1 MSLAKPDIMVNAGN
15 IPSEQSIGTTTSIL
29 EPVVHTSTMCRFVLE
44 NKGRLHA
51 NSKIVLGVAAT
62 DQRAFFPPNVGIHCL
77 ISRVALKFGGKLISE
92 IQDFNHFMSY
102 KACFNSNEENFE
114 RNTVTNGI
122 LMDYQMIDDE
132 VGIHTGRSY
141 KGNAV
146 LFEEFNDLK
155 QTPTYQIR
163 LVDMFPWLGKVQLPL
178 YLMKEQVSIELFFET
193 NNAKKY
199 ITPKGGTDIA
209 GPISIDTEQTKL
221 VADYIYY
228 PQPIMDN
235 YEAQIAKTGLTIP
248 ILEYGLVKMT
258 VARDSDEDVKIL
270 RNIGGANRMVT
281 KLIIIN
287 SETGKTREVLFNDF
301 GSSLVSKDDAT
312 FRYNIKYNDRNL
324 YPRNINNV
332 AHAFNQ
338 VQNAEGLPLFI
349 TGGEYDVDRADYT
362 SKTIEGYDLNKAAET
377 NTRGFVA
384 IKLDGERVNSAGIEV
399 DMALFDTNGDVV
411 TRMYLEMGC
420 ILTLKDGKVNK
431 TYA

>member
-141 KGNAV
+141 KGGAV

-193 NNAKKY
+193 DNAKKY

-209 GPISIDTEQTKL
+209 GSISIDTEQTKL

-258 VARDSDEDVKIL
+258 VALVSDDVKIL

-281 KLIIIN
+281 KLIIMN
-287 SETGKTREVLFNDF
+287 SETGKTRQVLFNDF
-301 GSSLVSKDDAT
+301 GSSLVSKDGAT

-324 YPRNINNV
+324 YPRNIDNV

-362 SKTIEGYDLNKAAET
+362 TKKIEGYDLNIAAQT

-420 ILTLKDGKVNK
+420 ILTLEDGKVNWWP
-431 TYA
+431 

>member
-141 KGNAV
+141 KGDAV

-155 QTPTYQIR
+155 QIPTYQIR

-193 NNAKKY
+193 DNAKKY

-209 GPISIDTEQTKL
+209 GSISIDTEQTKL

-258 VARDSDEDVKIL
+258 VALVSDDVKIL

-281 KLIIIN
+281 KLIIMN
-287 SETGKTREVLFNDF
+287 SETGKTRQVLFNDF
-301 GSSLVSKDDAT
+301 GSSLVSKDGAT

-324 YPRNINNV
+324 YPRNIDNV

-362 SKTIEGYDLNKAAET
+362 TKKIEGYDLNIAAQT

-411 TRMYLEMGC
+411 TRIYLEMGC

>member
-51 NSKIVLGVAAT
+51 NSKIVLGVNAT

-77 ISRVALKFGGKLISE
+77 VTRVVLKFGAKVISE

-122 LMDYQMIDDE
+122 LMDYQMINDE

-141 KGNAV
+141 KGDAV
-146 LFEEFNDLK
+146 LFQEFNDLK
-155 QTPTYQIR
+155 QIPTYQIR
-163 LVDMFPWLGKVQLPL
+163 LVDMFPWLGNVQLPL

-193 NNAKKY
+193 NLSKRY
-199 ITPKGGTDIA
+199 ITPKGGTNIT
-209 GPISIDTEQTKL
+209 GSITIDTEQTKL

-258 VARDSDEDVKIL
+258 NKIVDEDITIL

-281 KLIIIN
+281 KVIIMN
-287 SETGKTREVLFNDF
+287 SETGKTRQVLFNDF
-301 GSSLVSKDDAT
+301 GSSLVSKDAAT
-312 FRYNIKYNDRNL
+312 FKYNIKYNDRNL
-324 YPRNINNV
+324 YPRNVNNV

-349 TGGEYDVDRADYT
+349 TGGEYDVDRADY
-362 SKTIEGYDLNKAAET
+362 SEKTIEGYDLNKPAET

-384 IKLDGERVNSAGIEV
+384 IKLDGESSVGLGAE
-399 DMALFDTNGDVV
+399 
-411 TRMYLEMGC
+411 
-420 ILTLKDGKVNK
+420 
-431 TYA
+431 

>member
-51 NSKIVLGVAAT
+51 NSKIVLGVNAT

-77 ISRVALKFGGKLISE
+77 VSRVVLKFGAKVISE

-141 KGNAV
+141 KGAAV
-146 LFEEFNDLK
+146 LFQEFNDLK
-155 QTPTYQIR
+155 QIPTYQIR
-163 LVDMFPWLGKVQLPL
+163 LVDMFPWLGNVQLPL

-193 NNAKKY
+193 DLSKRY
-199 ITPKGGTDIA
+199 ITPKGGDDIT
-209 GPISIDTEQTKL
+209 GSISIDTEQTKL
-221 VADYIYY
+221 IADYIYY

-258 VARDSDEDVKIL
+258 NKLVDDDITIL

-281 KLIIIN
+281 KVIIMN
-287 SETGKTREVLFNDF
+287 SETGKTRQVLFNDF
-301 GSSLVSKDDAT
+301 GSSLVSKEAAT

-324 YPRNINNV
+324 YPRNVNNV

-362 SKTIEGYDLNKAAET
+362 AKTIEGYNLNKPAET

-384 IKLDGERVNSAGIEV
+384 IKLDGERVNSAGIEL
-399 DMALFDTNGDVV
+399 DMSLFDTNGDVV
-411 TRMYLEMGC
+411 TRVYLEMGC

>member
-1 MSLAKPDIMVNAGN
+1 
-15 IPSEQSIGTTTSIL
+15 
-29 EPVVHTSTMCRFVLE
+29 
-44 NKGRLHA
+44 
-51 NSKIVLGVAAT
+51 
-62 DQRAFFPPNVGIHCL
+62 
-77 ISRVALKFGGKLISE
+77 
-92 IQDFNHFMSY
+92 
-102 KACFNSNEENFE
+102 
-114 RNTVTNGI
+114 
-122 LMDYQMIDDE
+122 
-132 VGIHTGRSY
+132 
-141 KGNAV
+141 
-146 LFEEFNDLK
+146 
-155 QTPTYQIR
+155 
-163 LVDMFPWLGKVQLPL
+163 MFPWLGKVQLPL

-193 NNAKKY
+193 DNAKKY
-199 ITPKGGTDIA
+199 ITPKGGTDIT
-209 GPISIDTEQTKL
+209 GPIVIDTEQTKL

-258 VARDSDEDVKIL
+258 VALVSDDVKIL

-281 KLIIIN
+281 KLIIMN
-287 SETGKTREVLFNDF
+287 SETGKTRQVLFNDF
-301 GSSLVSKDDAT
+301 GSSLVSKDGAT

-324 YPRNINNV
+324 YPRNIDNV

-362 SKTIEGYDLNKAAET
+362 TKTIEGYNLNLAAQT

-411 TRMYLEMGC
+411 TRIYLEMGC

>member
-1 MSLAKPDIMVNAGN
+1 
-15 IPSEQSIGTTTSIL
+15 
-29 EPVVHTSTMCRFVLE
+29 
-44 NKGRLHA
+44 
-51 NSKIVLGVAAT
+51 
-62 DQRAFFPPNVGIHCL
+62 
-77 ISRVALKFGGKLISE
+77 
-92 IQDFNHFMSY
+92 
-102 KACFNSNEENFE
+102 
-114 RNTVTNGI
+114 
-122 LMDYQMIDDE
+122 
-132 VGIHTGRSY
+132 
-141 KGNAV
+141 
-146 LFEEFNDLK
+146 
-155 QTPTYQIR
+155 
-163 LVDMFPWLGKVQLPL
+163 
-178 YLMKEQVSIELFFET
+178 
-193 NNAKKY
+193 
-199 ITPKGGTDIA
+199 
-209 GPISIDTEQTKL
+209 
-221 VADYIYY
+221 
-228 PQPIMDN
+228 MDN

-281 KLIIIN
+281 KVIIMN

-301 GSSLVSKDDAT
+301 GSSLVSKDDAS

-324 YPRNINNV
+324 YPRNIDNI
-332 AHAFNQ
+332 ALAFNQ

-362 SKTIEGYDLNKAAET
+362 TKTIEGYDLNKPAET

>member
-1 MSLAKPDIMVNAGN
+1 
-15 IPSEQSIGTTTSIL
+15 
-29 EPVVHTSTMCRFVLE
+29 
-44 NKGRLHA
+44 
-51 NSKIVLGVAAT
+51 
-62 DQRAFFPPNVGIHCL
+62 
-77 ISRVALKFGGKLISE
+77 LKFGGKLISE

-141 KGNAV
+141 KGDAV

-155 QTPTYQIR
+155 QIPTYQIR

-193 NNAKKY
+193 DNAKKY
-199 ITPKGGTDIA
+199 ITPKGGTDITS
-209 GPISIDTEQTKL
+209 PIVIDTEQTKL

-258 VARDSDEDVKIL
+258 VALVSDDVKIL

-281 KLIIIN
+281 KLIIMN
-287 SETGKTREVLFNDF
+287 SETGKTRQVLFNDF
-301 GSSLVSKDDAT
+301 GSSLVSKDGAT

-324 YPRNINNV
+324 YPRNIDNV

-362 SKTIEGYDLNKAAET
+362 TKKIEGYDLNIAAQT

-411 TRMYLEMGC
+411 TRIYLEMGC